1 MKGTGLY
8 WITPSFALTGSL
20 RHINLWTSRFEK
32 SSWGPA
38 GGIAVREGL
47 SGYPGR
53 IYVEY
58 LIPTGCQWG
67 PNCPIQSNRT
77 RGAEGYWETRL
88 ASHVRLGLRFSF
100 YHILNQSNQLHP
112 DIPRTGEVTGD
123 TLIILRYEFRRGSI
137 DRLY

>member
-77 RGAEGYWETRL
+77 QGAEVYWETRL